1 MLNLTNIFRPL
12 CCLIHFK
19 LFWRPEIN
27 LKSPDGP
34 YLIRNGMSKAK
45 TYKVSYKTYLNDR
58 LKEVYFHGVMT
69 RPLYVQ
75 VTFDRKTIF
84 FKSYYFELFSK
95 PRYSLSVGG
104 LNEGPSIEEITKL
117 ENAVIEF
124 IIDKHTDDFSL
135 DLFKQEY
142 AFYSTDLCDITEEG
156 FIDYL
161 YTFFQDKGMP
171 TLAVVVRDG
180 SRYRIAY
187 EMVRDMKIALTKKLY
202 AEMVENSFYHA
213 PPYLPL
219 YGFMQGTKK
228 WPMLSLSVMEW
239 ESANIQSSFEEYVKK
254 QFPGIDTAEVLK
266 DVNKRLSWLRK
277 KQNSSKSGSG

>member
-1 MLNLTNIFRPL
+1 MN
-12 CCLIHFK
+12 
-19 LFWRPEIN
+19 
-27 LKSPDGP
+27 KSK
-34 YLIRNGMSKAK
+34 I
-45 TYKVSYKTYLNDR
+45 YKVSYKTYLNDR

-69 RPLYVQ
+69 HPLYIQ

-95 PRYSLSVGG
+95 PRYSLAVAG
-104 LNEGPSIEEITKL
+104 LSKGPSIEEIIKL

-124 IIDKHTDDFSL
+124 IIDKHADDFSL
-135 DLFKQEY
+135 VLFKQEY

-161 YTFFQDKGMP
+161 YAFFQDKGMP
-171 TLAVVVRDG
+171 TLAVVVREG

-187 EMVRDMKIALTKKLY
+187 EVVRDMKIALTKKLY

-239 ESANIQSSFEEYVKK
+239 ESGNIQASFEEYVKK
-254 QFPGIDTAEVLK
+254 QYPGIGTMGVLTEVSK
-266 DVNKRLSWLRK
+266 WVSWLRK
-277 KQNSSKSGSG
+277 KENSSKSGSGK